1 MPKIQ
6 DYQYRAA
13 ECLRLARGTRN
24 PTNKALLLEM
34 AQTWVKL
41 AEQAQA
47 REREIEAQ
55 PVLAR
60 FAEMGAAAVGQ
71 GG

>member
-1 MPKIQ
+1 MGMRKIQ

-13 ECLRLARGTRN
+13 ECLRLARGTGN

-47 REREIEAQ
+47 REIDAQ
-55 PVLAR
+55 PVLAIL
-60 FAEMGAAAVGQ
+60 AERRAAVGQ

>member
-1 MPKIQ
+1 MGMPKIQ

-13 ECLRLARGTRN
+13 ECLRLARGTGN

-47 REREIEAQ
+47 REIEAQ
-55 PVLAR
+55 PLLAR
-60 FAEMGAAAVGQ
+60 FAEMGAAAVG
-71 GG
+71 

>member
-1 MPKIQ
+1 
-6 DYQYRAA
+6 
-13 ECLRLARGTRN
+13 LRLARGTQN

-47 REREIEAQ
+47 REIDAQ
-55 PVLAR
+55 PVLAIL
-60 FAEMGAAAVGQ
+60 AERRAAVGQ
-71 GG
+71 GA